1 VALAPGVDSFA
12 YTSQQFA
19 GFSHYSIILYNTAFI
34 HYKGCNLPICQKLTN
49 VFGILTLLPYL
60 CGLKTASL
68 L

>member
-1 VALAPGVDSFA
+1 MV
-12 YTSQQFA
+12 
-19 GFSHYSIILYNTAFI
+19 I
-34 HYKGCNLPICQKLTN
+34 HDIACNLPICQKLSN